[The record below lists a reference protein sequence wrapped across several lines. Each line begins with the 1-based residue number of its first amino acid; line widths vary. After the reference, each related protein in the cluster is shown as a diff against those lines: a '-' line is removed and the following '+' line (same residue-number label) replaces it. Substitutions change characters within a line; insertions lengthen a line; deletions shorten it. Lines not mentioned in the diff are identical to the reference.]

1 MKSFKNLAFVTA
13 SLSLALLSA
22 CKENNEDIA
31 NVAAQ
36 RTIIANAD
44 FDTPMSRSAIDPTN
58 YLDGA
63 VGILWT
69 PDDAIGVFSAS
80 DKNAEFKNTASTP
93 KGRTVFSGS
102 LAGDPLYAY
111 YPYSGLNAGLSADA
125 LRGNL
130 PLTQSYD
137 PSTGIIEGDWKY
149 GSPRQDAPE
158 EFDFKHLF
166 SLFKISVNASNT
178 QMVGEKLRK
187 VVLEFPEHRTLG
199 GDFTFSA
206 MTGEYSMPHTDGS
219 NIITLQWNGDGLL
232 SAGTTCTGYISCAP
246 DIKADDEV
254 IVKVVTDKRIAAFSA
269 HAAYDFAASAI
280 YTFDLNMA
288 VLQQTFDVTYE
299 LIPVEPEEETANC
312 YMITT
317 AGEHDFKATV
327 IGNGEKGIIPG
338 AGFHTED
345 PYIDPK
351 SARLLWEDTEGF
363 VTDVKLVDGRVRY
376 TTSGNVGNAV
386 IAVYDGTD
394 ATSNILWSWHIWGV
408 GPNLPTD
415 ESITNRVGATFN
427 VMDRNL
433 GAYPATDEERLET
446 ERTDVNEARA
456 LNCMLYQWGRKD
468 PIPNASVYYVDGKSI
483 DISSSYP
490 VYTPQSASDATIA
503 TSIQHPDKMI
513 NRYTGSTDYNW
524 LANANELLWGNKTN
538 YGSDSQGAGW
548 SDVKT
553 IYDPSPVGYRVA
565 NRWVWTGFIARED
578 GSYTI
583 NGALDYRTDGT
594 PTILEQAHVVLDYYM
609 SGSTQRWIAKG
620 FHQDR
625 IGFAFNDS
633 SSNKNKVFGYGYYF
647 MKDDTD
653 TEIGTYYPQ
662 SGYRFPNSNGSRTD
676 YCLGGYYWQ
685 SCPYSTGAGAMTNSH
700 FYYLTGSGNYKEP
713 DKGLGSG
720 SAGMHGSIKVLYNS
734 YPWLGYAVRCVRE

>member
-80 DKNAEFKNTASTP
+80 DKNAEFKNSASTP

-130 PLTQSYD
+130 SLTQSYD

-254 IVKVVTDKRIAAFSA
+254 IVKVVTDKRIASFSA

-363 VTDVKLVDGRVRY
+363 VTDVKLVEGRVRY

-415 ESITNRVGATFN
+415 VEVTNRNGAVFS
-427 VMDRNL
+427 VMDRAL
-433 GAYPATDEERLET
+433 GASSLTSYH
-446 ERTDVNEARA
+446 V
-456 LNCMLYQWGRKD
+456 MLYQWGRKD
-468 PIPNASVYYVDGKSI
+468 PFPNADIYYMHGQAVDI
-483 DISSSYP
+483 EQSYP
-490 VYTPQSASDATIA
+490 VYDGGDVTLATFVKN
-503 TSIQHPDKMI
+503 PDKLATLPYSEST
-513 NRYTGSTDYNW
+513 RY
-524 LANANELLWGNKTN
+524 LWGDNNITDHYTFKYPN
-538 YGSDSQGAGW
+538 YLDAATAEQTMGW
-548 SDVKT
+548 TDQKT
-553 IYDPSPVGYRVA
+553 IYDPSPVGYRVSCKYT
-565 NRWVWTGFIARED
+565 WTGFVD
-578 GSYTI
+578 NKTGSNASIST
-583 NGALDYRTDGT
+583 NGRLDYVNYVKYD
-594 PTILEQAHVVLDYYM
+594 H
-609 SGSTQRWIAKG
+609 G
-620 FHQDR
+620 F
-625 IGFAFNDS
+625 
-633 SSNKNKVFGYGYYF
+633 YF
-647 MKDDTD
+647 KRNSDDITG
-653 TEIGTYYPQ
+653 IYFPQ
-662 SGYRFPNSNGSRTD
+662 SGSR
-676 YCLGGYYWQ
+676 GA
-685 SCPYSTGAGAMTNSH
+685 STGSLWVGGNGPYKTVDFTASFWSSAPQKNNGKAQKLSIAVFDDNNSS
-700 FYYLTGSGNYKEP
+700 TV
-713 DKGLGSG
+713 
-720 SAGMHGSIKVLYNS
+720 ANS
-734 YPWLGYAVRCVRE
+734 RNSVNTLDFANIQDACAVRCVRE